1 MLHEIFPQQ
10 FSNEFVETSGV
21 GDSDYVLHYY
31 NKGLLLKI
39 EDNNLAIPT
48 RIDIGNHLSLMK
60 TTYLFSLNGIACFL
74 IWDENMVSSAGFVYK
89 EISFFRTFQHMGF
102 AWSAVVGYQ
111 LMNWYTQN
119 RYCGSCGAINKE
131 KANERALVCTNCK
144 ATIYPK
150 ISPAIIVAILDGD
163 KILLARN
170 SNFIHNWYS
179 LIAGYAD
186 IGESLEEAV
195 QREVKE
201 EVGLEVHNI
210 RYYKS
215 QPWPFSS
222 SMMIGFFADVV
233 NSREVC
239 IDNKEI
245 TEAAW
250 FKRGELPNHP
260 PTISIA
266 GEMIEL
272 FNKDEVVS

>member
-1 MLHEIFPQQ
+1 MLHEIFPQR
-10 FSNEFVETSGV
+10 FSNEFVETRGV
-21 GDSDYVLHYY
+21 GDSDYILHYS
-31 NKGLLLKI
+31 NNSLLLKT
-39 EDNNLAIPT
+39 EDHNLAIPT
-48 RIDIGNHLSLMK
+48 RMEVGNHLSMMK

-74 IWDENMVSSAGFVYK
+74 VWDDNIASGDEFVYK
-89 EISFFRTFQHMGF
+89 DISFFRTFPQPGF
-102 AWSAVVGYQ
+102 AWAAVVGYQ
-111 LMNWYTQN
+111 LMNWYAQN
-119 RYCGSCGAINKE
+119 RFCGSCGAITIE
-131 KANERALVCTNCK
+131 KKNERALVCTNCQT
-144 ATIYPK
+144 TIYPK
-150 ISPAIIVAILDGD
+150 ISPAIIVAIIDGD

-170 SNFIHNWYS
+170 STFIHNWYS
-179 LIAGYAD
+179 LVAGYAD

-233 NSREVC
+233 HSREIC

-250 FKRGELPNHP
+250 FKRGQLPNHP

-272 FNKDEVVS
+272 FDKDEVVN